1 MYHATGF
8 SKDEIIDLCA
18 MVRAT
23 DLEPGTNNCSARSR
37 AFTPTP
43 TGYTFGVC
51 PSAGYPSPICAVSPS
66 AVPEVMDTITPPGI
80 SQDAELD
87 PVTGPVVLRGLT
99 VP

>member
-1 MYHATGF
+1 
-8 SKDEIIDLCA
+8 

-23 DLEPGTNNCSARSR
+23 DLEPGTNNCSARAR
-37 AFTPTP
+37 AVTPTP

-87 PVTGPVVLRGLT
+87 PVTGPVVLHGLT